1 LTFTEGK
8 GPTTKV
14 STGEINGS
22 TPKLVG
28 KYPDL
33 NESDRGLVY
42 SPRSKKYYFVR
53 GTTLMEYDPATKTK
67 KVVRSPVV
75 AVQRGPGG
83 VIIFVSPDRK
93 VCQGIFIII
102 RNYYSVIATFQ
113 N

>member
-1 LTFTEGK
+1 M
-8 GPTTKV
+8 KV
-14 STGEINGS
+14 STGDTNGS
-22 TPKLVG
+22 TPKVVG

-42 SPRSKKYYFVR
+42 NPKNKKFYFVR
-53 GTTLMEYDPATKTK
+53 GTTLMEFDPDTKTR

-93 VCQGIFIII
+93 VCGKIIDPL
-102 RNYYSVIATFQ
+102 F
-113 N
+113 